1 MPKGIIG
8 GLMVLIGLGLILKF
22 GRSANALA
30 NTGVYGTTHLIN
42 SLQMSNIGYQG
53 P

>member
-22 GRSANALA
+22 GKSANALA
-30 NTGVYGTTHLIN
+30 NTAFAGVYNTAN
-42 SLQMSNIGYQG
+42 VLQMGSIGYQG
-53 P
+53 Y

>member
-8 GLMVLIGLGLILKF
+8 GLMVLIALGLILKF

-30 NTGVYGTTHLIN
+30 NTGIYGVNGIIGN
-42 SLQMSNIGYQG
+42 LQMSNIGYQG